1 MAWMALAACAVTV
14 TAAAA
19 TAKPEVKEFAGK
31 QIELCMIGDSIT
43 WAGNGDC
50 FRLYLLDHMPQLAFV
65 GTHSAK
71 YGYSHAGEGGNNT
84 SKVIARLKDV
94 PDSRYYHLL
103 LGVNDN
109 AASRNAEQV
118 PAVAQKTVDAL
129 VKIVNE
135 LAARPGTEKVFL
147 GSLLPCGDDGDPA
160 SMKNQFRDMGN
171 VKANEIFRAK
181 FKEYFPSCKVV
192 WVEYEN
198 ALRPRDDWRKI
209 IRLHPTPEGYTVIAG
224 ILAEVLKKE
233 TMPAVAPAAAKY
245 AVEVVNLWDAEKK
258 CTSPLI
264 PGWYTVSFKVDAL
277 DGGELKVTAKAL
289 NAEKLKFQFNQ
300 TFAVL
305 NAKPGARAEFMLYTG
320 AEGYGYSMA
329 SIAIEPVNGKISDL
343 LVEKMRPSQKASIYG
358 VGTYL
363 DDVSPMSLGE
373 KLVPV
378 KP

>member
-1 MAWMALAACAVTV
+1 MALAACAVTAV
-14 TAAAA
+14 AA
-19 TAKPEVKEFAGK
+19 TAKPEVKAFAGR

-84 SKVIARLKDV
+84 AKVLARLKDV

-109 AASRNAEQV
+109 AAAKNAEQV

-171 VKANEIFRAK
+171 VKANQIMRAN
-181 FKEYFPSCKVV
+181 FDTYFPSGKVV

-198 ALRPRDDWRKI
+198 VLRPRDDWRKI

-224 ILAEVLKKE
+224 ILAEVLQKE
-233 TMPAVAPAAAKY
+233 TAPAAAPAAANY

-258 CTSPLI
+258 CTLPLI

-277 DGGELKVTAKAL
+277 DSGELKVTAKAL

-300 TFAVL
+300 TFTVL
-305 NAKPGARAEFMLYTG
+305 NAKPGTRAEFMLYTG

-329 SIAIEPVNGKISDL
+329 PIAIEPVNGRISDL
-343 LVEKMRPSQKASIYG
+343 LVEKMRPSQRASIYG

-363 DDVSPMSLGE
+363 DGVSPMSLGE